1 MPFVRPQSLDL
12 VATPTM
18 MLSFYRLAR
27 VCLVVVLV
35 LWSSSC
41 FSLPDAARPVRT
53 ARRCQPPGDPPL
65 QTVNEIPEPDRRLVA
80 FQQLMKLEKDVLV
93 LEKDKEFLVLEKDKE
108 LLIFENRKFNEDI
121 MRAQGLMTARRVFER
136 VVQLG
141 WNEQL
146 AKRKAKGKCVIANAV
161 PVIAQNQNAGRWSQ
175 TLIKAALKCVAG
187 PKPSE
192 KTLQDMWTEL
202 SSRVHNDAWAGDVKI
217 ADNLSNSTQCIA
229 RELCTEM
236 GLRVMGEEE

>member
-1 MPFVRPQSLDL
+1 MPFVRPQSLEL

-53 ARRCQPPGDPPL
+53 ARRCQPPGDPLL

-80 FQQLMKLEKDVLV
+80 LQQLMKLEKEKLEKDVLV
-93 LEKDKEFLVLEKDKE
+93 LEKE
-108 LLIFENRKFNEDI
+108 LLIFENRKLNEDI

-217 ADNLSNSTQCIA
+217 EYNLSNSTQCIA

-236 GLRVMGEEE
+236 GLRVMWEEE

>member
-1 MPFVRPQSLDL
+1 MPFVRPQSLEL

-53 ARRCQPPGDPPL
+53 ARRCQPPGDPLL
-65 QTVNEIPEPDRRLVA
+65 QTANAIPEPDRRLVA
-80 FQQLMKLEKDVLV
+80 LQQLMKLEKEKLEKDVLV
-93 LEKDKEFLVLEKDKE
+93 LEKE
-108 LLIFENRKFNEDI
+108 LLIFENRKLNEDI

-146 AKRKAKGKCVIANAV
+146 AKRNAKGKCVIANAV

-175 TLIKAALKCVAG
+175 TLIKAALRTCG
-187 PKPSE
+187 P
-192 KTLQDMWTEL
+192 
-202 SSRVHNDAWAGDVKI
+202 
-217 ADNLSNSTQCIA
+217 NSAPESTM
-229 RELCTEM
+229 RR
-236 GLRVMGEEE
+236 GLAM

>member
-1 MPFVRPQSLDL
+1 M
-12 VATPTM
+12 
-18 MLSFYRLAR
+18 
-27 VCLVVVLV
+27 
-35 LWSSSC
+35 

-53 ARRCQPPGDPPL
+53 ARRCQPPGDPLL

-80 FQQLMKLEKDVLV
+80 LQQLMKLEKDVLV
-93 LEKDKEFLVLEKDKE
+93 LEKE
-108 LLIFENRKFNEDI
+108 LLIFENREFNEDI

>member
-1 MPFVRPQSLDL
+1 
-12 VATPTM
+12 

-53 ARRCQPPGDPPL
+53 ARRCQPPGDPLL
-65 QTVNEIPEPDRRLVA
+65 QTANAIPEPDRRLVA
-80 FQQLMKLEKDVLV
+80 LQQLMKLEKEKLEKDVLV
-93 LEKDKEFLVLEKDKE
+93 LEKE
-108 LLIFENRKFNEDI
+108 LLIFENRKLNEDI

-146 AKRKAKGKCVIANAV
+146 AKRNAKGKCVIANAV

-217 ADNLSNSTQCIA
+217 EYNLSNSTQCIA

>member
-1 MPFVRPQSLDL
+1 MPFVRPQSLEL

-53 ARRCQPPGDPPL
+53 ARRCQPPGDPLL

-80 FQQLMKLEKDVLV
+80 LQQLMKLEKENEKLEKDVLV
-93 LEKDKEFLVLEKDKE
+93 LEKE
-108 LLIFENRKFNEDI
+108 LLIFENRKLNEDI

-187 PKPSE
+187 PKPLE

-217 ADNLSNSTQCIA
+217 EDNLSNSTQCIA

>member
-1 MPFVRPQSLDL
+1 MPFVRPQSLEL

-53 ARRCQPPGDPPL
+53 ARRCQPPGDPLL

-80 FQQLMKLEKDVLV
+80 LQQLMKLEKENEKLEKDVLV
-93 LEKDKEFLVLEKDKE
+93 LEKE
-108 LLIFENRKFNEDI
+108 LLIFENREFNEDI

-146 AKRKAKGKCVIANAV
+146 AKRNAKGKCVIANAV

-217 ADNLSNSTQCIA
+217 EDNLSNSTQCIA

>member
-1 MPFVRPQSLDL
+1 MPFVRPQSLEL

-53 ARRCQPPGDPPL
+53 ARRCQPPGDPLL

-80 FQQLMKLEKDVLV
+80 LQQLMKLEKEKLEKDVLV
-93 LEKDKEFLVLEKDKE
+93 LEKE
-108 LLIFENRKFNEDI
+108 LLIFENRKLNEDI

-217 ADNLSNSTQCIA
+217 EYNLSNSTQCIA

>member
-1 MPFVRPQSLDL
+1 
-12 VATPTM
+12 VA
-18 MLSFYRLAR
+18 L
-27 VCLVVVLV
+27 
-35 LWSSSC
+35 
-41 FSLPDAARPVRT
+41 
-53 ARRCQPPGDPPL
+53 
-65 QTVNEIPEPDRRLVA
+65 
-80 FQQLMKLEKDVLV
+80 QQLMKLEKEKLEKDVLV
-93 LEKDKEFLVLEKDKE
+93 LEKE
-108 LLIFENRKFNEDI
+108 LLIFENREFNEDI

-146 AKRKAKGKCVIANAV
+146 AKRNAKGKCVIANAV

-217 ADNLSNSTQCIA
+217 EDNLSNSTQCIA

>member
-1 MPFVRPQSLDL
+1 MPFVRPQSLEL

-53 ARRCQPPGDPPL
+53 ARRCQPPGDPLL

-80 FQQLMKLEKDVLV
+80 LQQLMKLEKEKLEKDVLV
-93 LEKDKEFLVLEKDKE
+93 LEKE
-108 LLIFENRKFNEDI
+108 LLIFENRKLNEDI

-146 AKRKAKGKCVIANAV
+146 AKRNAKGKCVIANAV

-187 PKPSE
+187 PKPLE
-192 KTLQDMWTEL
+192 KTLQDMWTEV

-217 ADNLSNSTQCIA
+217 EDNLSNSTQCIA

>member
-1 MPFVRPQSLDL
+1 
-12 VATPTM
+12 

-53 ARRCQPPGDPPL
+53 ARRCQPPGDPPF

-93 LEKDKEFLVLEKDKE
+93 LEKDKEFLVLEKDKELLIFEKKDKE

-217 ADNLSNSTQCIA
+217 EDNLSNSTQCIA

>member
-1 MPFVRPQSLDL
+1 MPFVRPQSLEL

-53 ARRCQPPGDPPL
+53 ARRCQPPGDPLL

-80 FQQLMKLEKDVLV
+80 LQQLMKLEKEKLEKDVLV
-93 LEKDKEFLVLEKDKE
+93 LEKE
-108 LLIFENRKFNEDI
+108 LLIFENRKLNEDI

-202 SSRVHNDAWAGDVKI
+202 SSRVHNEAWAGDVKI
-217 ADNLSNSTQCIA
+217 EDNLSNSTQCIA

>member
-1 MPFVRPQSLDL
+1 
-12 VATPTM
+12 

-53 ARRCQPPGDPPL
+53 ARRCQPPGDPLL

-80 FQQLMKLEKDVLV
+80 LQQLMKLEKENEKLEKDVLV
-93 LEKDKEFLVLEKDKE
+93 LEKE
-108 LLIFENRKFNEDI
+108 LLIFENRKLNEDI

-202 SSRVHNDAWAGDVKI
+202 SSRVHNEAWAGDVKI
-217 ADNLSNSTQCIA
+217 EDNLSNSTQCIA

>member
-1 MPFVRPQSLDL
+1 MPFVRPQSLEL

-53 ARRCQPPGDPPL
+53 ARRCQPPGDPLL

-80 FQQLMKLEKDVLV
+80 LQQLMKLEKENEKLENDVLV
-93 LEKDKEFLVLEKDKE
+93 LEKE
-108 LLIFENRKFNEDI
+108 LLIFENRKLNEDI

-146 AKRKAKGKCVIANAV
+146 AKRNAKGKCVIANAV

-217 ADNLSNSTQCIA
+217 EYNLSNSTQCIA

>member
-1 MPFVRPQSLDL
+1 MKLEKE
-12 VATPTM
+12 
-18 MLSFYRLAR
+18 
-27 VCLVVVLV
+27 
-35 LWSSSC
+35 
-41 FSLPDAARPVRT
+41 
-53 ARRCQPPGDPPL
+53 
-65 QTVNEIPEPDRRLVA
+65 NE
-80 FQQLMKLEKDVLV
+80 KLEKDVLV
-93 LEKDKEFLVLEKDKE
+93 LEKE
-108 LLIFENRKFNEDI
+108 LLIFENRKLNEDI

-202 SSRVHNDAWAGDVKI
+202 SSRVHNEAWAGDVKI
-217 ADNLSNSTQCIA
+217 EDNLSNSTQCIA

>member
-1 MPFVRPQSLDL
+1 MPFVRPQSLEL

-53 ARRCQPPGDPPL
+53 ARRCQPPGDPLL

-80 FQQLMKLEKDVLV
+80 LQQLMKLEKEKLEKDVLV
-93 LEKDKEFLVLEKDKE
+93 LEKE
-108 LLIFENRKFNEDI
+108 LLIFENRKLNEDI

-146 AKRKAKGKCVIANAV
+146 AKRNAKGKCVIANAV

-187 PKPSE
+187 PKPLE
-192 KTLQDMWTEL
+192 KTLQDMWTEV
-202 SSRVHNDAWAGDVKI
+202 SSRVHNDAWAGDVKVE
-217 ADNLSNSTQCIA
+217 DNLSNSTQCIA

>member
-1 MPFVRPQSLDL
+1 M
-12 VATPTM
+12 
-18 MLSFYRLAR
+18 
-27 VCLVVVLV
+27 
-35 LWSSSC
+35 

-53 ARRCQPPGDPPL
+53 ARRCQPPGDPLL

-80 FQQLMKLEKDVLV
+80 LQQLMKLEKDVLV
-93 LEKDKEFLVLEKDKE
+93 LEKE
-108 LLIFENRKFNEDI
+108 LLIFENREFNEDI

-175 TLIKAALKCVAG
+175 TLIKATLKCVAG

>member
-1 MPFVRPQSLDL
+1 
-12 VATPTM
+12 

-53 ARRCQPPGDPPL
+53 ARRCQPPGDPLL
-65 QTVNEIPEPDRRLVA
+65 QTVNEIPEPDRHLVA
-80 FQQLMKLEKDVLV
+80 LQQLMKLEKEKLEKDVLV
-93 LEKDKEFLVLEKDKE
+93 LEKE
-108 LLIFENRKFNEDI
+108 LLIFENHKLNEDI
-121 MRAQGLMTARRVFER
+121 MRAQGLMTARHVFER

-146 AKRKAKGKCVIANAV
+146 AKRNAKGKCVIANAV

-217 ADNLSNSTQCIA
+217 EDNLSNSTQCIA

>member
-1 MPFVRPQSLDL
+1 M
-12 VATPTM
+12 
-18 MLSFYRLAR
+18 
-27 VCLVVVLV
+27 
-35 LWSSSC
+35 

-53 ARRCQPPGDPPL
+53 ARRCQPPGDPLL

-80 FQQLMKLEKDVLV
+80 LQQLMKLEKENEKLEKDVLV
-93 LEKDKEFLVLEKDKE
+93 LEKE
-108 LLIFENRKFNEDI
+108 LLIFENRKLNEDI

-217 ADNLSNSTQCIA
+217 EDNLSNSTQCIA

>member
-1 MPFVRPQSLDL
+1 MPFVRPQSLEL

-53 ARRCQPPGDPPL
+53 ARRCQPPGDLLL
-65 QTVNEIPEPDRRLVA
+65 QTANAIPEPDRRLVA
-80 FQQLMKLEKDVLV
+80 LQQLMKLEKEKLEKDVLV
-93 LEKDKEFLVLEKDKE
+93 LEKE
-108 LLIFENRKFNEDI
+108 LLIFENRKLNEDI

-217 ADNLSNSTQCIA
+217 EYNLSNSTQCIA

-236 GLRVMGEEE
+236 GLRVMWEEE

>member
-1 MPFVRPQSLDL
+1 MPFVRPQSLEL

-53 ARRCQPPGDPPL
+53 ARRCQPPGDPLL
-65 QTVNEIPEPDRRLVA
+65 QTANAVPEPDRRLVA
-80 FQQLMKLEKDVLV
+80 LQQLMKLEKEKLEKDVLV
-93 LEKDKEFLVLEKDKE
+93 LEKE
-108 LLIFENRKFNEDI
+108 LLIFENRKLNEDI

-146 AKRKAKGKCVIANAV
+146 AKRNAKGKCVIANAV

-217 ADNLSNSTQCIA
+217 EYNLSNSTQCIA

>member
-1 MPFVRPQSLDL
+1 
-12 VATPTM
+12 

-53 ARRCQPPGDPPL
+53 ARRCQPPGDPLL
-65 QTVNEIPEPDRRLVA
+65 QTANAVPEPDRRLVA
-80 FQQLMKLEKDVLV
+80 LQQLMKLEKEKLEKDVLV
-93 LEKDKEFLVLEKDKE
+93 LEKE
-108 LLIFENRKFNEDI
+108 LLIFENRKLNEDI

-146 AKRKAKGKCVIANAV
+146 AKRNAKGKCVIANAV

-217 ADNLSNSTQCIA
+217 EYNLSNSTQCIA

>member
-1 MPFVRPQSLDL
+1 M
-12 VATPTM
+12 
-18 MLSFYRLAR
+18 
-27 VCLVVVLV
+27 
-35 LWSSSC
+35 

-53 ARRCQPPGDPPL
+53 ARRCQPPGDPLL

-80 FQQLMKLEKDVLV
+80 LQQLMKLEKDVLV
-93 LEKDKEFLVLEKDKE
+93 LEKE
-108 LLIFENRKFNEDI
+108 LLIFEYREFNEDI

>member
-1 MPFVRPQSLDL
+1 MPFVRPQSLEL

-27 VCLVVVLV
+27 VCLVVVLM

-53 ARRCQPPGDPPL
+53 ARRCQPPGDPLL

-80 FQQLMKLEKDVLV
+80 LQQLMKLEKDVLV
-93 LEKDKEFLVLEKDKE
+93 LEKE
-108 LLIFENRKFNEDI
+108 LLIFENRKLNEDI

-146 AKRKAKGKCVIANAV
+146 AKRKAKGKCVIVNAV

-217 ADNLSNSTQCIA
+217 EDNLSNSTQCIA

>member
-1 MPFVRPQSLDL
+1 
-12 VATPTM
+12 

-53 ARRCQPPGDPPL
+53 ARRCQPPGDPLL

-80 FQQLMKLEKDVLV
+80 LQQLMKLEKEKLEKDVLV
-93 LEKDKEFLVLEKDKE
+93 LEKE
-108 LLIFENRKFNEDI
+108 LLIFENRKLNEDI

-146 AKRKAKGKCVIANAV
+146 AKRNAKGKCVIANAV

-187 PKPSE
+187 PKPLE
-192 KTLQDMWTEL
+192 KTLQDMWTEV

-217 ADNLSNSTQCIA
+217 EDNLSNSTQCIA

>member
-1 MPFVRPQSLDL
+1 MPFVRPQSLEL

-53 ARRCQPPGDPPL
+53 ARRCQPPGDPLL

-80 FQQLMKLEKDVLV
+80 LQQLMKLEKEKLEKDVLV
-93 LEKDKEFLVLEKDKE
+93 LEKE
-108 LLIFENRKFNEDI
+108 LLIFENRKLNEDI

-146 AKRKAKGKCVIANAV
+146 AKRNAKGKCVIANAV

-202 SSRVHNDAWAGDVKI
+202 SSRVHNEAWAGDVKI
-217 ADNLSNSTQCIA
+217 EDNLSNSTQCIA

>member
-1 MPFVRPQSLDL
+1 MPFVRPQSLEL

-53 ARRCQPPGDPPL
+53 ARRCQPPGDPLL

-80 FQQLMKLEKDVLV
+80 LQQLMKLEKENEKLENDVLV
-93 LEKDKEFLVLEKDKE
+93 LEKE
-108 LLIFENRKFNEDI
+108 LLIFENRKLNEDI

-192 KTLQDMWTEL
+192 KRLQDMWTEL
-202 SSRVHNDAWAGDVKI
+202 SSRVHNEAWAGDVKI
-217 ADNLSNSTQCIA
+217 EDNLSNSTQCIA

>member
-1 MPFVRPQSLDL
+1 
-12 VATPTM
+12 
-18 MLSFYRLAR
+18 
-27 VCLVVVLV
+27 
-35 LWSSSC
+35 
-41 FSLPDAARPVRT
+41 
-53 ARRCQPPGDPPL
+53 
-65 QTVNEIPEPDRRLVA
+65 
-80 FQQLMKLEKDVLV
+80 MKLEKDVLV
-93 LEKDKEFLVLEKDKE
+93 LEKE
-108 LLIFENRKFNEDI
+108 LLIFENREFNEDI

-146 AKRKAKGKCVIANAV
+146 AKRKAKGKCVIVNAV

>member
-1 MPFVRPQSLDL
+1 MPFVRPQSLEL

-53 ARRCQPPGDPPL
+53 ARRCQPPGDPLL

-80 FQQLMKLEKDVLV
+80 LQQLMKLEKEKLEKDVLV
-93 LEKDKEFLVLEKDKE
+93 LEEE
-108 LLIFENRKFNEDI
+108 LLIFENRKLNEDI

-146 AKRKAKGKCVIANAV
+146 AKRNAKGKCVIANAV

-175 TLIKAALKCVAG
+175 TLIKAALRTCG
-187 PKPSE
+187 P
-192 KTLQDMWTEL
+192 
-202 SSRVHNDAWAGDVKI
+202 
-217 ADNLSNSTQCIA
+217 NSAPESTMM
-229 RELCTEM
+229 R
-236 GLRVMGEEE
+236 GLAM

>member
-1 MPFVRPQSLDL
+1 M
-12 VATPTM
+12 
-18 MLSFYRLAR
+18 
-27 VCLVVVLV
+27 

-53 ARRCQPPGDPPL
+53 ARRCQPPGDPLL

-80 FQQLMKLEKDVLV
+80 LQQLMKLEKENEKLEKDVLV
-93 LEKDKEFLVLEKDKE
+93 LEKE
-108 LLIFENRKFNEDI
+108 LLIFENRKLNEDI

-192 KTLQDMWTEL
+192 KTLQDIWTEL
-202 SSRVHNDAWAGDVKI
+202 SSRVHNEAWAGDVKI
-217 ADNLSNSTQCIA
+217 EDNLSNSTQCIA

>member
-1 MPFVRPQSLDL
+1 MPFVRPQSLEL

-53 ARRCQPPGDPPL
+53 ARRCQPPGDPLL

-80 FQQLMKLEKDVLV
+80 LQQLMKLEKENEKLENDVLV
-93 LEKDKEFLVLEKDKE
+93 LEKE
-108 LLIFENRKFNEDI
+108 LLIFENRKLNEDI

-146 AKRKAKGKCVIANAV
+146 AKRNAKGKCVIANAV

-217 ADNLSNSTQCIA
+217 
-229 RELCTEM
+229 
-236 GLRVMGEEE
+236 

>member
-1 MPFVRPQSLDL
+1 MPFVRPQSLEL

-53 ARRCQPPGDPPL
+53 ARRCQPPGDPLL

-80 FQQLMKLEKDVLV
+80 LQQLMKLEKEKLEKDVLV
-93 LEKDKEFLVLEKDKE
+93 LEKE
-108 LLIFENRKFNEDI
+108 LLIFENRKLNEDI

-146 AKRKAKGKCVIANAV
+146 AKRNAKGKCVIANAV

-192 KTLQDMWTEL
+192 KTLQDKWTEL

-217 ADNLSNSTQCIA
+217 EDNLSNSTQCIA

>member
-1 MPFVRPQSLDL
+1 MPFVRPQSLEL

-27 VCLVVVLV
+27 VCLVVVLM

-53 ARRCQPPGDPPL
+53 ARRCQPPGDPLL

-80 FQQLMKLEKDVLV
+80 LQQLMKLEKDVLV
-93 LEKDKEFLVLEKDKE
+93 LEKE
-108 LLIFENRKFNEDI
+108 LLIFENRKLNEDI

-146 AKRKAKGKCVIANAV
+146 AKRNAKGKCVIANAV

-217 ADNLSNSTQCIA
+217 EDNLSNSTQCIA

>member
-1 MPFVRPQSLDL
+1 MPFVRPQSLEL

-53 ARRCQPPGDPPL
+53 ARRCQPPGDPLL
-65 QTVNEIPEPDRRLVA
+65 QTANAIPEPDRRLVA
-80 FQQLMKLEKDVLV
+80 LQQLMKLEKENEKLEKDVLV
-93 LEKDKEFLVLEKDKE
+93 LEKE
-108 LLIFENRKFNEDI
+108 LLIFENRKLNEDI

-217 ADNLSNSTQCIA
+217 EYNLSNSTQCIA

-236 GLRVMGEEE
+236 GLRVMWEEE